1 VQVSDPNEMVAALKP
16 VAEALSLLRIPY
28 YVGGSVASSYHGAVR
43 STMDIDIV
51 CQMREEQIGPFVSQ
65 FNDAF
70 YVSEPAIRQAV
81 RRRSCFNLIHFET
94 SFKVDIFIS
103 RERPF
108 DQICMDRA
116 VEAKLGGDTGF
127 VIVPMATVEDSIISK
142 LDWYRLTDET
152 SERQWDDVSRLV
164 RLTGSALDR
173 GYLARSAQMVG
184 VSDLLLRLLDRASR

>member
-1 VQVSDPNEMVAALKP
+1 MSDPSEMVAALKP

-51 CQMREEQIGPFVSQ
+51 CQMREEQIGPFVLQ
-65 FNDAF
+65 FNDTF
-70 YVSEPAIRQAV
+70 YVSELAIRQAV
-81 RRRSCFNLIHFET
+81 RGRSCFNLIHFET

-116 VEAKLGGDTGF
+116 VGAKLGGDTGF

-142 LDWYRLTDET
+142 LEWYRLTDET
-152 SERQWDDVSRLV
+152 SERQWDDVRRLV
-164 RLTGSALDR
+164 RLTGSALDG
-173 GYLARSAQMVG
+173 GYLAQSAQMVG
-184 VSDLLLRLLDRASR
+184 VSDLLLRLLDQASK

>member
-1 VQVSDPNEMVAALKP
+1 MSEPSEIVAALKP

-28 YVGGSVASSYHGAVR
+28 YVGGSIASSYHGAVR

-51 CQMREEQIGPFVSQ
+51 CQMREEQILQ
-65 FNDAF
+65 FNDTF
-70 YVSEPAIRQAV
+70 YVSELAIRQAV
-81 RRRSCFNLIHFET
+81 RGRSCFNLIHFET

-116 VEAKLGGDTGF
+116 VAAKLGGDKCI

-142 LDWYRLTDET
+142 LEWYRLTDET

-164 RLTGSALDR
+164 RLTGSALDG
-173 GYLARSAQMVG
+173 GYLAQSAQMVG
-184 VSDLLLRLLDRASR
+184 VSDLLLRLLDQASK

>member
-51 CQMREEQIGPFVSQ
+51 CQMREEQVGPFVSQ
-65 FNDAF
+65 FNDTF
-70 YVSEPAIRQAV
+70 YVSELAIRQAV

-116 VEAKLGGDTGF
+116 VASKLGGATDF
-127 VIVPMATVEDSIISK
+127 IIVPMATVEDSIISK
-142 LDWYRLTDET
+142 LEWYRLTDET

-164 RLTGSALDR
+164 RLTGNALDTD
-173 GYLARSAQMVG
+173 YLAASAEMVG
-184 VSDLLLRLLDRASR
+184 VTDLLLRLLDQASR

>member
-1 VQVSDPNEMVAALKP
+1 MSDPNEMVAALKP

-51 CQMREEQIGPFVSQ
+51 CQMREEQVGPFVSQ
-65 FNDAF
+65 FNDTF
-70 YVSEPAIRQAV
+70 YVSELAIRQAV

-116 VEAKLGGDTGF
+116 VASKLGGATDF
-127 VIVPMATVEDSIISK
+127 IIVPMATVEDSIISK
-142 LDWYRLTDET
+142 LEWYRLTDET

-164 RLTGSALDR
+164 RLTGNALDTD
-173 GYLARSAQMVG
+173 YLAASAEMVG
-184 VSDLLLRLLDRASR
+184 VTDLLLRLLDQASR